1 LAGTASLNQSNKL
14 FKYELQVVF
23 RVLIFNF
30 IKKTMMKR
38 IFFREW
44 NAWRKLV
51 CMLCVF
57 SCSLAVLAQ
66 KRINGTVVDV
76 NDEPIIGVNVVEKG
90 TTNGTVTDVDG
101 NFSLSVKENATLQV
115 SYIGYI
121 TQEINVLS
129 VVGGG

>member
-1 LAGTASLNQSNKL
+1 
-14 FKYELQVVF
+14 
-23 RVLIFNF
+23 
-30 IKKTMMKR
+30 
-38 IFFREW
+38 
-44 NAWRKLV
+44 
-51 CMLCVF
+51 
-57 SCSLAVLAQ
+57 VLAQ

-90 TTNGTVTDVDG
+90 TINGIVTDIDG